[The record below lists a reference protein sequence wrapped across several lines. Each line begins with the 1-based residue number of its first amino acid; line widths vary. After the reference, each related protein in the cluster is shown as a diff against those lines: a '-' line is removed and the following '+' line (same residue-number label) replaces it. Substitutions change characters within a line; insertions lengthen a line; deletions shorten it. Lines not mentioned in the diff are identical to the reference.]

1 MSENATP
8 TTGVQK
14 IKYNA
19 ESAWDFQLDVAHK
32 PVDISVVLPHYRA
45 RNQPVDHRMH
55 IFLGNDSAPIKAK
68 ICRNSPK
75 TKFFLDVQASS
86 ADVTVYLPSDFTGR
100 IHCAGRPSLSSGFL
114 NRIMPNV
121 RFQDSVD
128 SGLPEDE
135 VVVVT
140 SGRITFRMW
149 DVRTGTPENAQKEAL
164 KRMFGRTHKAPET
177 IDWDFLLDD

>member
-68 ICRNSPK
+68 IVRSH
-75 TKFFLDVQASS
+75 FL
-86 ADVTVYLPSDFTGR
+86 
-100 IHCAGRPSLSSGFL
+100 SLSS
-114 NRIMPNV
+114 
-121 RFQDSVD
+121 
-128 SGLPEDE
+128 
-135 VVVVT
+135 
-140 SGRITFRMW
+140 
-149 DVRTGTPENAQKEAL
+149 
-164 KRMFGRTHKAPET
+164 
-177 IDWDFLLDD
+177 